1 MTSSLRRRRGFTLIE
16 LMVGIIL
23 SAAIGIAMVRLIM
36 SQTRFMDNQEAW
48 RTARGVSRSG
58 LNRLVSD
65 IRLLEAEGGVEAAAA
80 GGKDFTVRVP
90 YAFGVV
96 CSSTGTSTTVT
107 LMPVDSAMF
116 AAAGYSGFALR
127 DGSTGAYSYVTGTAA
142 PAAGTLSNCTT
153 GTKPV
158 DVIAAYNGSPAGQAI
173 NLSSAAI
180 TPPARGT
187 LVFLYR
193 RVRYEFKASTSV
205 TGRTGLW
212 RTLVTPNTSEELAAP
227 FDSTARVRFYVL
239 NSATAQD
246 AVPSPLT
253 NTRGL
258 ELALDG
264 MSEKTPRGSASPK
277 VTSVTTSV
285 FFENRRD

>member
-1 MTSSLRRRRGFTLIE
+1 MTKSLRRRRGFTLIE
-16 LMVGIIL
+16 LLVGIIL
-23 SAAIGIAMVRLIM
+23 SGIIGIAMVQLIM

-58 LNRLVSD
+58 LTRLLSD
-65 IRLLEAEGGVEAAAA
+65 IRMLEAEGGLEAAAA
-80 GGKDFTVRVP
+80 GGQDFTVRVP

-96 CSSTGTSTTVT
+96 CSSTGTSTTVS

-116 AAAGYSGFALR
+116 AAPGYSGFALR
-127 DGSTGAYSYVTGTAA
+127 DGSTGAYSYVSGTAVPTTGTA
-142 PAAGTLSNCTT
+142 SNCTG

-158 DVIAAYNGSPAGQAI
+158 DLVPAYNGSPAGQMV

-180 TPPARGT
+180 TAPGRGT

-205 TGRTGLW
+205 PGRTGLW

-227 FDSTARVRFYVL
+227 FNTTARVRFYVL
-239 NSATAQD
+239 NATTAQN
-246 AVPSPLT
+246 AVPSPLSD
-253 NTRGL
+253 TRGL
-258 ELALDG
+258 ELGLDG
-264 MSEKTPRGSASPK
+264 MSENTPRGSASPK